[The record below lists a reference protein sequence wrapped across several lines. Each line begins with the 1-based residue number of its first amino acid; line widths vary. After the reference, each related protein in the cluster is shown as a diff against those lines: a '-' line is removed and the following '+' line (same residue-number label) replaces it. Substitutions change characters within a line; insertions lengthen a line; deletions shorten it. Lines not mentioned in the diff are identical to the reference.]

1 MANIFKGIGIE
12 AVQDILKTMK
22 QNDTAVIK
30 VTGKERDGER
40 IYNVN
45 LNLGIDDVSKLF
57 GEGTVQTE

>member
-12 AVQDILKTMK
+12 AVQDILKIMRK
-22 QNDTAVIK
+22 NDTAVIK

-40 IYNVN
+40 KYNVN

-57 GEGTVQTE
+57 GEGTVEIE